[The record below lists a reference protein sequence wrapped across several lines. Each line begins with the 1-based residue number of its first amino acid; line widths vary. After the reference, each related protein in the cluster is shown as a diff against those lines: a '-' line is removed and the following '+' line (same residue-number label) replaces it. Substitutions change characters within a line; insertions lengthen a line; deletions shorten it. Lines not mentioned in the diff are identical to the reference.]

1 MNLGGL
7 LWQMEKSAFVK
18 LFSLHPI
25 FIKPF
30 MKRIFINK
38 GRELPYNN
46 GGDSDV
52 FTFLVSGRN
61 PVNLFSYILFFLQFK

>member
-1 MNLGGL
+1 
-7 LWQMEKSAFVK
+7 MEKSAFVK

-46 GGDSDV
+46 GGGGDV

-61 PVNLFSYILFFLQFK
+61 PVNLFS